1 MPRKIRRPPSRTT
14 HPRGNP
20 SGTRAERIRDAQQDA
35 GLTGRDDG
43 KPVRFDNWPDWINDR
58 VRRDSDAI
66 RKVVD
71 PFLHDARITL
81 VVGLVMAAANAVL
94 DVVARRYKAPLAD
107 RLRGWVAGLLSEY
120 RLRCADPEEGGE
132 SAAAWLLRTLE
143 EGKPPR
149 RSQSEDEDARIA
161 QVEEELRFQ
170 LAPVFARFP
179 RATKERD
186 SQVRPIAEKVLGR
199 QLTSPLIDRRRDR
212 LDSSIDSLKDFV
224 PALLE
229 CQAEYSIVRR
239 SKAKRR
245 WRRRHAEALASYAE
259 RRLRIALRAEDA
271 ALAAA
276 GLTRA
281 GVQERLNKL
290 RQYITELG
298 TPRRPGR
305 KAR

>member
-1 MPRKIRRPPSRTT
+1 M
-14 HPRGNP
+14 
-20 SGTRAERIRDAQQDA
+20 
-35 GLTGRDDG
+35 RDDG
-43 KPVRFDNWPDWINDR
+43 KPARFDNWPDWINDQ
-58 VRRDSDAI
+58 VRKRSDPI
-66 RKVVD
+66 EKVVR

-81 VVGLVMAAANAVL
+81 VVGLVMAAADAVL

-107 RLRGWVAGLLSEY
+107 RLRGWVVGLLSEY

-132 SAAAWLLRTLE
+132 RAAAWLLRALE
-143 EGKPPR
+143 EGPPR
-149 RSQSEDEDARIA
+149 QSKSEDADAWIV

-170 LAPVFARFP
+170 LRPVFARFP

-199 QLTSPLIDRRRDR
+199 QLTSPLIERRRDR
-212 LDSSIDSLKDFV
+212 LDRSIDSLEDFV

-229 CQAEYSIVRR
+229 CQARYTIVRR

-245 WRRRHAEALASYAE
+245 YFRRHAEALTSYAE
-259 RRLRIALRAEDA
+259 RRLRIALSADNA

-281 GVQERLNKL
+281 GVQERLDKL
-290 RQYITELG
+290 RQYISELG
-298 TPRRPGR
+298 TPRRSAR